1 MEDFTHQQNDSIPE
15 GLEFNESYMN
25 QAFEMYAAE
34 KESRKRRF
42 YIWFWSVSAGFAAVI
57 GFCFFFFYSSEN
69 KQANS
74 PSTRLTSSRK
84 EIKTQQTASNG
95 TSTQLTNKEQT
106 SFNTTSSDQVNST
119 TQSDSPSTL
128 KSAGKSNRL
137 NKFKKEGG
145 QSYPIDNELFIQRTV
160 KKAGLKPTTS
170 YLNNSLGAIQANRLG
185 NDPLTN
191 AGPTDPLN
199 ENPGSSNLSSENVLM
214 QDSSDSTSSRRF
226 DKIQKHH
233 FYMNFG
239 VNTLFGISEL
249 KNSFNV
255 RESAG
260 FGYEYRLSQRYF
272 LSLNTEFHSIAKI
285 NYYRYIGENT
295 GALSSTYFTKTT
307 LKYVSI
313 SPKIGVNFG
322 RRHSATFGLGL
333 EYLLKDKDDR
343 FEIKG
348 YTENGATKSTNNYYD
363 TFNRLNYSV
372 SLGYGYRLSKNTSI
386 FATYHFGLSDIT
398 KNTETNTTLD
408 RNSRLQLLLRIKLF

>member
-42 YIWFWSVSAGFAAVI
+42 YIWFWSVSAGFATVI

-69 KQANS
+69 EQAIGS
-74 PSTRLTSSRK
+74 PGQLTSSNN
-84 EIKTQQTASNG
+84 KTTTQHSSSNNK
-95 TSTQLTNKEQT
+95 TSIHETDKEQAT
-106 SFNTTSSDQVNST
+106 FDADDAKHTNVST
-119 TQSDSPSTL
+119 IVDSQP
-128 KSAGKSNRL
+128 KSNRKNNRF
-137 NKFKKEGG
+137 NKFKKKSG

-160 KKAGLKPTTS
+160 KKAGLKPTM
-170 YLNNSLGAIQANRLG
+170 NSLKNSVNTIQANRLG
-185 NDPLTN
+185 NDPLVN
-191 AGPTDPLN
+191 ADPNDTLN
-199 ENPGSSNLSSENVLM
+199 GNPGSPNLHGENVLM
-214 QDSSDSTSSRRF
+214 QDSSDSTSSRPF

-260 FGYEYRLSQRYF
+260 LGYEYRLSQRYF

-285 NYYRYIGENT
+285 NYYRYIGETT
-295 GALSSTYFTKTT
+295 GSLSSTYFTKTT

-398 KNTETNTTLD
+398 KNTETTTTLD

>member
-69 KQANS
+69 KQANT
-74 PSTRLTSSRK
+74 PSTRLRSSQK
-84 EIKTQQTASNG
+84 EIETQQTASNR
-95 TSTQLTNKEQT
+95 TSTQSTHKEQT
-106 SFNTTSSDQVNST
+106 SFSSTSSDQANSSK
-119 TQSDSPSTL
+119 QSDSPSTL
-128 KSAGKSNRL
+128 MSTGKSNRFD
-137 NKFKKEGG
+137 KFKKEGG
-145 QSYPIDNELFIQRTV
+145 QPYRNDDGSSFKLSA

-170 YLNNSLGAIQANRLG
+170 YLNNSLGAIQANRGG
-185 NDPLTN
+185 NDPLAN
-191 AGPTDPLN
+191 ADPTDSLN
-199 ENPGSSNLSSENVLM
+199 GNPSSPSLQSENVLM
-214 QDSSDSTSSRRF
+214 QDSSDSASSRRF

-260 FGYEYRLSQRYF
+260 FGYDFRLSHRYF
-272 LSLNTEFHSIAKI
+272 LSFNTEFHSISKI
-285 NYYRYIGENT
+285 DYYRYIGENT
-295 GALSSTYFTKTT
+295 GSLSSTYFTKTT

-398 KNTETNTTLD
+398 KNSENNTTLD
-408 RNSRLQLLLRIKLF
+408 RNSRLQLLLRIRLF